1 MSYDINSQQVDIENL
16 IKQNVNDLASIKE
29 LYRKLKDLEEKITQI
44 KYIDT
49 KLADKLKKDYENL
62 KRIILDENIQ
72 LQLNNRINEIDT
84 QLEHNVQQLNDIY
97 VNIRNYPRLNV
108 ETNDTPRIQRAL
120 NENSRVYLPNGT
132 YNITKLILNTN
143 NVLCGESIKGV
154 IINGIDDNVDSIIYA
169 DLTANN
175 YRVENML
182 IKAPSGAIGILL
194 DNVGELS
201 TQDLHPEIRNVIILG
216 GSRGLN
222 IKSGVR
228 GGLYDNVR
236 PGDSEEIGIAMES
249 TDSIF
254 TNCIVAMSKYDGF
267 KVVNGNN
274 TFINCK
280 AFCCGDSKLYGAGFK
295 LQGSFNR
302 LINCEFQQNRFE
314 NLYLQNANSNIIQ
327 GCILDSAGWG
337 AETYFPNLTYADN
350 GNGGQVPISSLRSY
364 NSKKNIIDVTIINGR
379 LNGKSKTAFY
389 CQYEPSDIENIITYT
404 TNDVSTDGVFTD
416 FQITNSSNYFNNN
429 LLTINGKV
437 KKADIQITPTIVS
450 SSSEVIKGGYIER
463 DGIVYVDVVVKSLVT
478 LNYPSELL
486 SGFPK
491 PKIDT
496 SMNNYFTEYKRTL
509 INTNGKL
516 IVGATVTTND
526 IYYISGCYIKA

>member
-1 MSYDINSQQVDIENL
+1 MPKENNNMQVDIENL
-16 IKQNVNDLASIKE
+16 FKQNVNDLSAIKE
-29 LYRKLKDLEEKITQI
+29 LYRKLQDMENKILQI
-44 KYIDT
+44 KYIDSN
-49 KLADKLKKDYENL
+49 LANKLKKEYEKL
-62 KRIILDENIQ
+62 KKIILDENIQ
-72 LQLNNRINEIDT
+72 AKLTDDIETINSKLDS
-84 QLEHNVQQLNDIY
+84 NVQQINDLY
-97 VNIRNYPRLNV
+97 VNIRNYPRLAV

-132 YNITKLILNTN
+132 YNVTKLVLNTN

-154 IINGIDDNVDSIIYA
+154 IINGIDNNVVSVIYS
-169 DLTANN
+169 DLSANN
-175 YRVENML
+175 YSIENML
-182 IKAPSGAIGILL
+182 IKAPSGVIGILL

-201 TQDLHPEIRNVIILG
+201 KQDLHPEIRNVIILG

-280 AFCCGDSKLYGAGFK
+280 AFCCGDSKIYGAGFK

-302 LINCEFQQNRFE
+302 LLNCEFQQNRFE

-337 AETYFPNLTYADN
+337 AKTYFPKLTYADN
-350 GNGGQVPISSLRSY
+350 GNGSQVPISSLRSY
-364 NSKKNIIDVTIINGR
+364 SSKKNVIDVTIINGR
-379 LNGKSKTAFY
+379 LNGNSKTAFY
-389 CQYEPSDIENIITYT
+389 CQYEPSDTENIIRFT
-404 TNDVSTDGVFTD
+404 TNDILEDGVFTD
-416 FQITNSSNYFNNN
+416 YQITNSQNYFKNNQ
-429 LLTINGKV
+429 LTINGEDKKV
-437 KKADIQITPTIVS
+437 DIQITPTIVS
-450 SSSEVIKGGYIER
+450 SNSEVIKGGYIER

-516 IVGATVTTND
+516 IVGATVTTD
-526 IYYISGCYIKA
+526 DTYYISGCYIKA